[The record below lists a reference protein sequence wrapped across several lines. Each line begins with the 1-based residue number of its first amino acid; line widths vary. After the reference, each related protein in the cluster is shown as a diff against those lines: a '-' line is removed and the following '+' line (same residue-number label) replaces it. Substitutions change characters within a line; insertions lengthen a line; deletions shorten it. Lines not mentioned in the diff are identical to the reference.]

1 MLKKAIRQWKS
12 VSSSKRLDKNSR
24 VKTSSLSP
32 FNLLLV
38 KKDGTSISLN
48 DMNHAILNKNTTV

>member
-48 DMNHAILNKNTTV
+48 DINHGILNKNTTV